1 MLFDVIFTDIY
12 WEEGQCY
19 KQEKLIV
26 AKSID
31 ELFDFFEEFDRLFI
45 TNVRA
50 KRIDFMSRYQQICRD
65 AGAVIP
71 LERFKK
77 ITSDEAYRLIYC
89 NHRS

>member
-1 MLFDVIFTDIY
+1 MFEVIFTDIY

-31 ELFDFFEEFDRLFI
+31 ELLDFFQEFNRLFI
-45 TNVRA
+45 TNVKA
-50 KRIDFMSRYQQICRD
+50 KRIDHMTRYQEACRR

-71 LERFKK
+71 LERLRK
-77 ITSDEAYRLIYC
+77 ITSDEAYRLIYG
-89 NHRS
+89 S

>member
-1 MLFDVIFTDIY
+1 MMFEVIFTDIY
-12 WEEGQCY
+12 FEEGQCY

-50 KRIDFMSRYQQICRD
+50 RRIDFMSGYQQICRG

-71 LERFKK
+71 LERLRK
-77 ITSDEAYRLIYC
+77 ISSDEAYRLIYGD
-89 NHRS
+89 HKS